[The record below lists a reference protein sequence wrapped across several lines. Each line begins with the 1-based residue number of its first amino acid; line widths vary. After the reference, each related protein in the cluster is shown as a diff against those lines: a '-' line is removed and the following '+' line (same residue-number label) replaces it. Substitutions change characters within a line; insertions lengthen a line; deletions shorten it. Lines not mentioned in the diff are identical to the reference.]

1 MNRKLL
7 ILLIVIVDL
16 VIVVPAVLLY
26 FVPPFRYA
34 ALSLAGRGQGCSLSS
49 AWSIDSHLQEL
60 TRTKDQMLA
69 GQKLLATEGALE
81 HYQTPRGLF
90 WAPKGSRFIVPF
102 NLAEQ
107 EVRIYGRAP
116 QGVRKGDIVLDCG
129 ANIGTFARY
138 ALDDGAAKVIAIEP
152 APDNIECLRRNF
164 PAEIA
169 AGRLVLVPKGVWDKD
184 DTLELRVD
192 PENQAADSFVI
203 ERKGAIVTARVP
215 LTTIDRIVAELGLP
229 RVDFIK
235 MDIEGAEV
243 NALRGAKATIA
254 RHHPRLAL
262 SAYHRPTD
270 PVQIPA
276 AVNSAWNGYRI
287 ECGPCSALPDLWLLR
302 PDVLMFF

>member
-7 ILLIVIVDL
+7 IALFVVFDL
-16 VIVVPAVLLY
+16 VIVIPAVLLY
-26 FVPPFRYA
+26 FVPPIRYSA
-34 ALSLAGRGQGCSLSS
+34 WVLVGRGQGCPVSN
-49 AWSIDSHLQEL
+49 AWQADEHAREL
-60 TRTKDQMLA
+60 TRTKDRMLA
-69 GQKLLATEGALE
+69 GQKLLGTEAGLE
-81 HYQTPRGLF
+81 HYQTPKGEF
-90 WAPKGSRFIVPF
+90 WAPKGSRFILPF

-107 EVRIYGRAP
+107 EVGIYGRAP
-116 QGVRKGDIVLDCG
+116 LGVRKGDIVLDCG
-129 ANIGTFARY
+129 ANVGTFARY
-138 ALDDGAAKVIAIEP
+138 ALDGGAEKIVAIEP

-169 AGRLVLVPKGVWDKD
+169 SGRIVLVPKGVWDKD
-184 DTLELRVD
+184 DVLELRVD

-215 LTTIDRIVAELGLP
+215 LTTIDKLATELGLP

-243 NALRGAKATIA
+243 NALIGARGTIA

-270 PVQIPA
+270 PVEIPA
-276 AVNSAWNGYRI
+276 AVRAAWNGYRI
-287 ECGPCSALPDLWLLR
+287 QCGPCAALPGQWLMR